1 MATKSKKMRMRVT
14 LDLEGATPQ
23 ALQETKDLLE
33 GDFELQVGDKWL
45 PFNELLADWL
55 LVCLPESIQDVQVS
69 IDVLKTGLPG
79 LFGPPSGEGK
89 PLLGGGPAD
98 VAPGLPPTDYGPGGQ
113 AGKPTSQA
121 QQSYPAGSGY
131 PWPSSSSKDVLG
143 RLRRRRRSSSTSR

>member
-1 MATKSKKMRMRVT
+1 MAAKTKKMRMKVT
-14 LDLEGATPQ
+14 LELEGATAE
-23 ALQETKDLLE
+23 ALRETKDLLE
-33 GDFELQVGDKWL
+33 GDLELEVGEQWR

-55 LVCLPESIQDVQVS
+55 LVCLPESIEDVQVS

-79 LFGPPSGEGK
+79 LFGSPSGEGK

-98 VAPGLPPTDYGPGGQ
+98 LAPGLPPTDYDPGGQ
-113 AGKPTSQA
+113 AGKPASQA